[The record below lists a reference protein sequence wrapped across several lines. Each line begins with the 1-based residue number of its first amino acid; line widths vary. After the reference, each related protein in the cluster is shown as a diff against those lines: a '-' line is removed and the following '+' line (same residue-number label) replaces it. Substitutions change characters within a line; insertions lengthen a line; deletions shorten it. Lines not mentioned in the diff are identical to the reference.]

1 MADADAQE
9 LAGAPSTAAR
19 AAAWPERAG
28 RSLELAFLVVALAL
42 LAFSHRAP
50 ATRTLSLL
58 FASIVLEALPFML
71 VGALVGGLVEVFV
84 SRERMAALLPGRT
97 WPAVLLAAGLGLVL
111 PVCECAVVPVV
122 RRLARKGLPLPVAVA
137 YLLGT
142 PVANPI
148 VALSTA
154 VAYQLDWRVVLA
166 RTLLGYG
173 IAVSVAL
180 AAWRLFRGREVF
192 HPSVAAHGE
201 GGHPGGCC
209 HAGGAAGRPTRWG
222 RLGEALRHAGDDF
235 VGVGKYFVVGAF
247 VAAAAQTFVDRSLLT
262 QVASQPVLAIVLM
275 MGLAVAL
282 NLCSEADAF
291 VASSFRGLVPLSA
304 QLAFLLLGPILDL
317 KLLLMYQTLF
327 RRRVILALAVSML
340 LAVLGVALG
349 LHASGGFP

>member
-1 MADADAQE
+1 LADADVQE
-9 LAGAPSTAAR
+9 LPGAPSPATGAAPF
-19 AAAWPERAG
+19 AERAG
-28 RSLELAFLVVALAL
+28 RSLELAFLLVALAL
-42 LAFSHRAP
+42 LVFSHRAP

-71 VGALVGGLVEVFV
+71 VGALVGGLVETFV
-84 SRERMAALLPGRT
+84 RRERVVALLPGRT
-97 WPAVLLAAGLGLVL
+97 WPAVLVAAGLGLAL

-137 YLLGT
+137 YLLGA

-173 IAVSVAL
+173 IAVAVGL
-180 AAWRLFRGREVF
+180 AAGRLFRGREAF
-192 HPSVAAHGE
+192 HPSIAAHE
-201 GGHPGGCC
+201 AGGHPGGCC
-209 HAGGAAGRPTRWG
+209 HTPGAGEHPTRWG

-247 VAAAAQTFVDRSLLT
+247 VAAAAQTFVDRSLLA

-327 RRRVILALAVSML
+327 RRRVILALAAGMV
-340 LAVLGVALG
+340 LAVLGVALA